1 MNAQINEGWMDG
13 RLDRW
18 VDGSI
23 EGWMDKRCIIM
34 EVNVEGWM
42 GRLLD
47 E

>member
-23 EGWMDKRCIIM
+23 EGWMDERCIIM
-34 EVNVEGWM
+34 EVNVEGWT